1 MVQHSTVIIYA
12 EEIKTYIH
20 RKICS
25 RMFLAVLFITQKV
38 AITVVSINKKV
49 IKSTYKIEYPE

>member
-12 EEIKTYIH
+12 EEIKRYIH